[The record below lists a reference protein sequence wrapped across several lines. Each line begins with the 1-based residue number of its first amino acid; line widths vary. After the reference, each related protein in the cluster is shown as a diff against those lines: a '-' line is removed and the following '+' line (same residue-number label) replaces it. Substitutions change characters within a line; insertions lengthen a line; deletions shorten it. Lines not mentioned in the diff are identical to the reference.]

1 MSFKDKIDTQRLPQ
15 HVAIIMDGNGR
26 WAKMRGKPR
35 TFGHKAGVTAVREA
49 TEAATELGIKYLTLF
64 AFSTENWK
72 RPRLEV
78 DALMTLLLQTLN
90 AELENLNKN
99 NIRLMT
105 VGDLDSLPI
114 KVKAMLR
121 QTVEQT
127 AGHTRMTLTL
137 ALSYSGRW
145 EILQAA
151 KRIAKACMTGEIT
164 PEDIDEKTFSSFLE
178 TSHLP
183 NPELLIRTSGEYRI
197 SNFMLWQLA
206 YSELTFTS
214 KYWPDFKKEDLYQAV
229 YDFQQ
234 RERRFG
240 KTTEQLVKEGK
251 TTT

>member
-1 MSFKDKIDTQRLPQ
+1 
-15 HVAIIMDGNGR
+15 
-26 WAKMRGKPR
+26 MRGKPR
-35 TFGHKAGVTAVREA
+35 TFGHRAGVTAVREA
-49 TEAATELGIKYLTLF
+49 TEAAAEVGIKYLTLF

-105 VGDLDSLPI
+105 VGDLDSLPS
-114 KVKAMLR
+114 KVRARLL

-127 AGHTRMTLTL
+127 ANHDKMTLTL

-145 EILQAA
+145 EIVEAA
-151 KRIAKACMTGEIT
+151 RRIAKACMEHDLS
-164 PEDIDEKTFSSFLE
+164 PEDVDEDVFSSFLE

-183 NPELLIRTSGEYRI
+183 HPELLIRTSGESRI
-197 SNFMLWQLA
+197 SNFMLWQVA
-206 YSELTFTS
+206 YSELCFTS
-214 KYWPDFKKEDLYQAV
+214 KYWPDFQKEDLFQAI

-251 TTT
+251 AIR